1 MLNVVRRKAT
11 KWVAGAILF
20 LVLIAMVVTG
30 FGTDGMGGL
39 GGMGGGQQRSETLAT
54 VGSATVTEEELRDLV
69 TRQFNQARQRNPAL
83 DLATFIESG
92 AFDQTLNSLIVGE
105 AVQLFGAEQGLVATQ
120 RMVDREIVNIPQ
132 FRNFAGQF
140 DENAF
145 RAALRNQNL
154 TEAQLREDIARSLLQ
169 RQLLLPI
176 AAGQRVPENVARSF
190 ANLLLERRRGAIG
203 VVPSGALAA
212 AINPSDA
219 EIANYY
225 NQNRTRFMI
234 PERRVVRFAVI
245 GPEQVAAASQATEQE
260 IQAYYR
266 QNAAQY
272 GPRERR
278 TLQRLVLQDRA
289 AADAAAQQLRS
300 GTAFDQI
307 ASRAGFSA
315 GDLTFPDQ
323 TQEDFT
329 RQSNAEIARAAF
341 AANAPEGAVIGPIA
355 LDGTFQV
362 IRVAAIQSTPARPL
376 EAVRAEIATAIQQRK
391 ASEALA
397 ALVARVEDR
406 ISNNENIDEIARAE
420 QLNLVTTPPITATG
434 QSFGQPFVVPPQL
447 QPLLTQAFEIEAED
461 PEPVV
466 ETIEANQRYA
476 LVGIGQVTSAATPP
490 LAQIRQAVRATLVL
504 QSASDRARAAA
515 QAIADRINGGMPVAQ
530 AFAAAGIAGMPPVQ
544 PINMQ
549 RLEISRGGQQVP
561 PPLLALFS
569 LPQGRARILAAP
581 NGQGWFVI
589 HHAERT
595 PGDAG
600 TQPQL
605 IQTTRTEFTNSAS
618 EEMAQQFAR
627 ALEMR
632 AGVTRNDAAIAAAR
646 RRLTGGAE

>member
-1 MLNVVRRKAT
+1 MLNVVRRRAT

-20 LVLIAMVVTG
+20 IVLLAIVITG

-39 GGMGGGQQRSETLAT
+39 GSLGGGQQRAEILAT
-54 VGSATVTEEELRDLV
+54 VGGRSVTEQQLRDLV
-69 TRQFNQARQRNPAL
+69 TRQFNQARQQNPAL
-83 DLATFIESG
+83 DMNAFLASG
-92 AFDQTLNSLIVGE
+92 AFDQILNSLIVGE
-105 AVQLFGAEQGLVATQ
+105 AVVEFGGEQGLVATQ
-120 RMVDREIVNIPQ
+120 RMVDREIVNVPQ

-145 RAALRNQNL
+145 RAALRNQNI

-169 RQLLLPI
+169 RQLLGPI
-176 AAGQRVPENVARSF
+176 AIGQRVPEALAQSF

-203 VVPSGALAA
+203 VVPSQALAG

-219 EIANYY
+219 EIANFYQ
-225 NQNRTRFMI
+225 QNRARFAI

-245 GPEQVAAASQATEQE
+245 GPEQVAAASQPSEQE

-272 GPRERR
+272 GPRETR

-289 AADAAAQQLRS
+289 AADAAAQQLRA
-300 GTAFDQI
+300 GTSFDQV
-307 ASRAGFSA
+307 ASSAGFSA
-315 GDLTFPDQ
+315 RDLTLADQ
-323 TQEDFT
+323 TQDAFA
-329 RQSNAEIARAAF
+329 QQAGAEGARAAF
-341 AANAPEGAVIGPIA
+341 AAAAQRGTVIGPIA
-355 LDGTFQV
+355 SEGTFQV
-362 IRVAAIQSTPARPL
+362 IRIEAIQSTPARPL
-376 EAVRAEIATAIQQRK
+376 ETVRAEITAAVRQRK
-391 ASEALA
+391 GTDALA

-406 ISNNENIDEIARAE
+406 VANNENVDEIARAE
-420 QLNLVTTPPITATG
+420 QLNLITTPPITSTG
-434 QSFGQPFVVPPQL
+434 QSFGQPFVLPPEL

-466 ETIEANQRYA
+466 ETIQANQRYA
-476 LVGIGQVTSAATPP
+476 LIGIGAVTSAATPP

-504 QSASDRARAAA
+504 QTASDRARAMA
-515 QAIADRINGGMPVAQ
+515 QAIADRINGGMPAAQ
-530 AFAAAGIAGMPPVQ
+530 AFAAAGIALPPVQ
-544 PINMQ
+544 QINLQ

-561 PPLLALFS
+561 PPLMALFS

-581 NGQGWFVI
+581 NGQGWFVV

-595 PGDAG
+595 AGDASG
-600 TQPQL
+600 QPQL
-605 IQTTRTEFTNSAS
+605 IQTTRTQFNNSAA

-646 RRLTGGAE
+646 RRLTGGTE

>member
-1 MLNVVRRKAT
+1 MLQVARGKAT

-39 GGMGGGQQRSETLAT
+39 GSFGGGGQQRSETLVT
-54 VGSATVTEEELRDLV
+54 VGRGTVTEQELRDLV
-69 TRQFNQARQRNPAL
+69 TRQFNQARQQNPSL
-83 DLATFIESG
+83 DMNAFLASG
-92 AFDQTLNSLIVGE
+92 AFDQILNSLVVSE
-105 AVQLFGAEQGLVATQ
+105 AVQLFGTEQGLVASQ
-120 RMVDREIVNIPQ
+120 RMVDREIVNVPQ

-140 DENAF
+140 DDNAF

-169 RQLLLPI
+169 RQLLGPI
-176 AAGQRVPENVARSF
+176 ALGQRVPEGVARSF
-190 ANLLLERRRGAIG
+190 ANLLLERRRGAVG

-212 AINPSDA
+212 SINPSDA
-219 EIANYY
+219 EIARFYT
-225 NQNRTRFMI
+225 QNRARFQV
-234 PERRVVRFAVI
+234 PERRVVRFAVM

-272 GPRERR
+272 GPRQTR
-278 TLQRLVLQDRA
+278 TLQRIVLPDRA

-300 GTAFDQI
+300 GTSFDQV
-307 ASRAGFSA
+307 ASRAGFA
-315 GDLTFPDQ
+315 ARDLTFATQ
-323 TQEDFT
+323 TQEAFAG
-329 RQSNAEIARAAF
+329 QAGAEAARAAF
-341 AANAPEGAVIGPIA
+341 AANAAQGAVVGPLA
-355 LDGTFQV
+355 AEGTFQV
-362 IRVAAIQSTPARPL
+362 IRVEAIQATPARPL
-376 EAVRAEIATAIQQRK
+376 ETVRAEIAAAIQQRK
-391 ASEALA
+391 GADALA

-406 ISNNENIDEIARAE
+406 ISNNENVDEIARAE
-420 QLNLVTTPPITATG
+420 QLNLVTTPSITSTG
-434 QSFGQPFVVPPQL
+434 QSFGQPFVLPPEM
-447 QPLLTQAFEIEAED
+447 QPLLTQAFEIEPED

-466 ETIEANQRYA
+466 EAIQPNQRYA
-476 LVGIGQVTSAATPP
+476 LIGIGAVTSAATPP

-515 QAIADRINGGMPVAQ
+515 QAIADRINGGMPAAQ
-530 AFAAAGIAGMPPVQ
+530 AFAAAGIALPPVQ
-544 PINMQ
+544 QVNMQ

-595 PGDAG
+595 AGDAN

-605 IQTTRTEFTNSAS
+605 IQTTRNEFNNAAS

-627 ALEMR
+627 ALELR
-632 AGVTRNDAAIAAAR
+632 AGATRNDAAIAAAR